1 MTEHLDESPGRLL
14 PVVSWRAEVTLGTD
28 CSMCK
33 FVALGLSLWM
43 NEAGGSAFPSVNT
56 IARRLSLSPR
66 TVRHHLNDH
75 LHKQGWLRL
84 VERGGRPGDRRKAN
98 EWQATTPAGDAGVSP
113 GPRQEDP
120 PPRHLSALTPAGDAA
135 QVVQELD
142 QELHARAVVCS
153 ACGQSFA
160 GLDGDGGLYVHL
172 DACEALAV
180 DDFDLVDARA
190 ALRTAGGRGAT

>member
-1 MTEHLDESPGRLL
+1 VTVHDDDQSPGRLV

-66 TVRHHLNDH
+66 TVRHHLNEH

-84 VERGGRPGDRRKAN
+84 IERGGRPGDRRKAN
-98 EWQATTPAGDAGVSP
+98 EWAASTPAGDAGVLAE
-113 GPRQEDP
+113 PRQEDP

-142 QELHARAVVCS
+142 QELPARAVACS
-153 ACGQSFA
+153 ACGQD
-160 GLDGDGGLYVHL
+160 LEDL
-172 DACEALAV
+172 DALYAHMDHCEALAV
-180 DDFDLVDARA
+180 DEDLTLADAREL
-190 ALRTAGGRGAT
+190 LRTAGGRGR